1 MKKKFAF
8 SNRLIFDLGMNNG
21 DDAEYYL
28 KRNFKVLAIE
38 ANPELCDFVNFR
50 FQQAIKSN
58 NLEIV
63 NAAIAM
69 ECGHAKFFV
78 NLANDHWSSM
88 DPVWAGR
95 DGTLFKEITVNTVS
109 LGNLFEKYGIPHYM
123 KVDVEG
129 ADNIVL
135 EQLKQQNCLPFYLSI
150 EDCRFGYQYL
160 SALASLGYQGFK
172 LLDQSLVPTLKDKST
187 GHHFKRGSS
196 GPFGEDVPGSWMSI
210 NEIEERYAREVRDK
224 NLVRQAS
231 KDHWWD
237 IHCRGLVE

>member
-38 ANPELCDFVNFR
+38 ANPDLCDFVNFR

-95 DGTLFKEITVNTVS
+95 DGTLFKEITVNTFANFVPEWEFS
-109 LGNLFEKYGIPHYM
+109 EAIFRKGAGNYEFNNKKTYE
-123 KVDVEG
+123 
-129 ADNIVL
+129 
-135 EQLKQQNCLPFYLSI
+135 
-150 EDCRFGYQYL
+150 RF
-160 SALASLGYQGFK
+160 
-172 LLDQSLVPTLKDKST
+172 
-187 GHHFKRGSS
+187 SS
-196 GPFGEDVPGSWMSI
+196 
-210 NEIEERYAREVRDK
+210 
-224 NLVRQAS
+224 
-231 KDHWWD
+231 
-237 IHCRGLVE
+237 